1 MVSVLVPIL
10 LIAVIVA
17 ALTFYLK
24 SQGLILK
31 KYPPSSVHYTVDFE
45 NGERP
50 PYGSQHSHN
59 SKFFIQFL
67 NTRKVTKISVLEKL
81 LFRY

>member
-10 LIAVIVA
+10 LMAVIAA

-24 SQGLILK
+24 SRSINLK
-31 KYPPSSVHYTVDFE
+31 KYPSVHYMVDFE

-50 PYGSQHSHN
+50 PYSSQLSHN
-59 SKFFIQFL
+59 SKFFVQFL
-67 NTRKVTKISVLEKL
+67 NTRKDTKISVLEK
-81 LFRY
+81 